1 MKMRLL
7 VALVLLVALPLAAQA
22 QEPFPT
28 RPITVVVPFPPGGA
42 ADLTARPYGPALE
55 RALKQPVVIVNKPG
69 AAGAVGT
76 QSVAVAKPDGY
87 TVLIT
92 ALTIS
97 TVPQVDALFG
107 RTPTFTREQ
116 FVPVARINADP
127 TLLMIGADKPWATLK
142 DLVEDARKRPNEI
155 MFASAG
161 PYTPSHMATEML
173 AHAAGIRLRHLP
185 TTGGGPAMTAVLG
198 GHAAL
203 SSLSTAAVGAQ
214 LKAGKVR
221 VLAASGARRLAAF
234 PDVPTFKELGYDVE
248 IYLWVG
254 FFAPTG
260 VPAHALKVLR
270 DAASQAAQDPE
281 FKAAS
286 DKMQMPVAY
295 QDAGEFKVW
304 WDRDAEM
311 LGAAIKRIGKV
322 ETK

>member
-1 MKMRLL
+1 MF
-7 VALVLLVALPLAAQA
+7 LPR
-22 QEPFPT
+22 EK
-28 RPITVVVPFPPGGA
+28 
-42 ADLTARPYGPALE
+42 
-55 RALKQPVVIVNKPG
+55 RALKQPLVIVNKPG

-87 TVLIT
+87 TLLLT

-116 FVPVARINADP
+116 FVPIGRINADP

-155 MFASAG
+155 MYASAG
-161 PYTPSHMATEML
+161 PYTPSHMASEMF

-185 TTGGGPAMTAVLG
+185 TTGGGPAMTSVLG

-214 LKAGKVR
+214 LKTGKVR
-221 VLAASGARRLAAF
+221 VLAASGAKRLAAF

-254 FFAPTG
+254 FFAPAG

-270 DAASQAAQDPE
+270 DAAGQAALDPE
-281 FKAAS
+281 FRAAS

-295 QDAGEFKVW
+295 QDANEFKAW

-311 LGAAIKRIGKV
+311 LAAAIKRIGKV
-322 ETK
+322 EAK